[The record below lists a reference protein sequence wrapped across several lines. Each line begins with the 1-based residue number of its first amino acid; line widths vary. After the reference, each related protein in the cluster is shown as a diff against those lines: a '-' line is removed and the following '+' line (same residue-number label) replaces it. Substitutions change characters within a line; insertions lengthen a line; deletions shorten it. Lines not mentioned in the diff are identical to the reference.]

1 METTKLTLEKD
12 YELIRANFEAQP
24 KTIIM
29 QYADKFWIQ
38 LIKPLVKDEYDSLDQ
53 TFYYENIDPTLGYE
67 NSMFHFERNMSVQFT
82 DRCPDDDDYAVSPTA
97 YDSCKAKRQSFS
109 FSFVDPATG
118 DGLDVSSSEAG
129 AWIVDNPADRETT
142 KREDTRWKRSFATSA
157 FDHSAIKAYENE

>member
-53 TFYYENIDPTLGYE
+53 TFYYENINDPYIQNPGF
-67 NSMFHFERNMSVQFT
+67 NSM
-82 DRCPDDDDYAVSPTA
+82 
-97 YDSCKAKRQSFS
+97 
-109 FSFVDPATG
+109 
-118 DGLDVSSSEAG
+118 SEALV
-129 AWIVDNPADRETT
+129 ALKLFRAMPVIHKVS
-142 KREDTRWKRSFATSA
+142 DTPN
-157 FDHSAIKAYENE
+157 ENGDYFII